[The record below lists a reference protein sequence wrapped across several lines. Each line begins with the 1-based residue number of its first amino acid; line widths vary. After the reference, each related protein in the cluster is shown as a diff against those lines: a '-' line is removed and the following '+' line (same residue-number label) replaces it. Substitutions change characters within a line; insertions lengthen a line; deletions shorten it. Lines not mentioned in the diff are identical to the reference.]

1 MVSLSTFCFMLA
13 LARLDIHRTSFN
25 RKFTTH
31 ITHPFDPSSSAERF
45 SSLRPRCDILC
56 VHGPAWRRSNP
67 VIDPETFQ
75 TAPTM
80 VRRLNDPALS
90 HPKTTLM
97 WRLCDNYSILHHRLL
112 HRRQYYITFRRIIDE
127 ETWCVCYC
135 RMYINK
141 FHAYKRRQISR
152 DNNNNNNR

>member
-56 VHGPAWRRSNP
+56 LYGPAWRRSNP

-80 VRRLNDPALS
+80 VRRLNDPAHSTRKLHS
-90 HPKTTLM
+90 CGDCVTIILPSTTV
-97 WRLCDNYSILHHRLL
+97 CYTVDNI
-112 HRRQYYITFRRIIDE
+112 ITFRRIIDE
-127 ETWCVCYC
+127 KTWCVYYC
-135 RMYINK
+135 RYV
-141 FHAYKRRQISR
+141 YKQISR
-152 DNNNNNNR
+152 APRV